1 MDALKE
7 QIMLRK
13 QAMSGNQGVKDQ
25 ENPADVAKK
34 AMLASKFNNDSFDEV
49 EEESDDDSDAD

>member
-1 MDALKE
+1 
-7 QIMLRK
+7 MLRK